1 MEKRIQVIDRAVV
14 ILRAIAD
21 EGSPMRLRDV
31 VAATGLSTTT
41 VHRILGS
48 LVDNGICEQEEG
60 AYRLGLGM
68 FELGARAQTG
78 LDVRERG
85 RPELERLSRET
96 HLTSFL
102 CVRREERGICLERV
116 DGRYAFSLALTVG
129 GSLPLHAGAAPRALL
144 AYDSEDEIAA
154 YLDAAAPLK
163 RFTERTLTSKRD
175 VMKDLRESRARGWV
189 LSDEDVTPGVAALG
203 APVFSHADS
212 ERPLAAISVA
222 GLKPQVLGDGR
233 DQIVAALVDA
243 ANRISEGL
251 GARLASSTSNSAS
264 TRAGGPPTEAA

>member
-1 MEKRIQVIDRAVV
+1 VVQRIQVIDRAVV
-14 ILRAIAD
+14 ILRALAD

-31 VAATGLSTTT
+31 VAATGLSPTT

-48 LVDNGICEQEEG
+48 LVDNGICEHAGES

-85 RPELERLSRET
+85 RPELERLSNET

-102 CVRREERGICLERV
+102 CVRRENRGICLERV

-129 GSLPLHAGAAPRALL
+129 GSLPLHAGAAPRVLL
-144 AYDSEDEIAA
+144 AYDTEEEIAA
-154 YLDAAAPLK
+154 YLESAAPLE
-163 RFTERTLTSKRD
+163 RITERTLTTKRD
-175 VMKDLRESRARGWV
+175 VMKDLRESRERGWV

-203 APVFSHADS
+203 APVFSHEDS
-212 ERPLAAISVA
+212 ERPVAAISVA
-222 GLKPQVLGDGR
+222 GLKPQVLGEAR
-233 DQIVAALVDA
+233 ERIVTAIVDA
-243 ANRISEGL
+243 AQRISEGL
-251 GARLASSTSNSAS
+251 GARLASSTSARPTGS
-264 TRAGGPPTEAA
+264 PTEAA